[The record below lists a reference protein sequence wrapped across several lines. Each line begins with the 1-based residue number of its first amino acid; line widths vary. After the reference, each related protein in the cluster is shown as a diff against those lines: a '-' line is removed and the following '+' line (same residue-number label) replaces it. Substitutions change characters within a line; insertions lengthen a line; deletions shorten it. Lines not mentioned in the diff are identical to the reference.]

1 MPDFVD
7 SPSEPLRVGK
17 SGWEVGLGVAG
28 ENYDWNVKM
37 KFKNLILLNS
47 LDSALKSKNL
57 TTYIFSKSVIVF

>member
-1 MPDFVD
+1 M
-7 SPSEPLRVGK
+7 
-17 SGWEVGLGVAG
+17 AG
-28 ENYDWNVKM
+28 ENFDWNVKM